1 MARLSLG
8 VLGAS
13 ELTGGSTGWEDPLS
27 GARDGGRGRRRH
39 PPQTSEGSGTRRPAA
54 NAQAGAAGPAPL
66 RRFPPSAA
74 TAVPEQ
80 GGHAPGHPT
89 PQSRHPAA
97 DGRRTHKPEVTQ
109 HSEQPGKLGRLP
121 GTLGFMVTP
130 PLEDAVAIGQA
141 ERAGQ
146 ER

>member
-1 MARLSLG
+1 M
-8 VLGAS
+8 
-13 ELTGGSTGWEDPLS
+13 EDE
-27 GARDGGRGRRRH
+27 DGGGTLRKLRREAGRGGL
-39 PPQTSEGSGTRRPAA
+39 QRPAA

-97 DGRRTHKPEVTQ
+97 DERRTHTPEVTQ
-109 HSEQPGKLGRLP
+109 HSEQPGEFGRLP